1 MLALTACAGGGSMP
15 SQASPPP
22 LSVPARFVPADS
34 ARIVAG
40 ADTTAGAGCLSPL
53 LDPASGTR
61 LILTRSESGVGD
73 YEAPTGAFGL
83 PDGKLIRIDC
93 NTGRVVGIARR

>member
-1 MLALTACAGGGSMP
+1 MSG
-15 SQASPPP
+15 QASPPP

-53 LDPASGTR
+53 LDPTTATR
-61 LILTRSESGVGD
+61 LVLFRSESGVGD
-73 YEAPTGAFGL
+73 YQPPSGAFGV
-83 PDGKLIRIDC
+83 PDGKLLRIDC
-93 NTGRVVGIARR
+93 NTGRVLGVVRR